1 MVQLLPSLR
10 SKSGV
15 KSNLQALSNLVL
27 DADLSAQGVVS
38 VPALSESQSCKTCK
52 MLANTDI

>member
-1 MVQLLPSLR
+1 MVQLLPSLG

-15 KSNLQALSNLVL
+15 KSNLQALSNLIL

-38 VPALSESQSCKTCK
+38 VPALSESQSCKT
-52 MLANTDI
+52 L